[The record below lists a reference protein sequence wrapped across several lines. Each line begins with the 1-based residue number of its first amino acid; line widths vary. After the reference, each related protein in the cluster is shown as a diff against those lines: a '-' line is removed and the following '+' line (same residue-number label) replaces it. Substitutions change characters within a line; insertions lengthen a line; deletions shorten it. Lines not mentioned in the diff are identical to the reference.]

1 MPIAGIIF
9 SEEDGLMLATRIGG
23 TVFLLSL
30 LKAQIDRLEK
40 LRRLEN
46 RMNTVA
52 PADRPTVLGRID
64 VGMEEVASLNRT
76 IQEHRATHA
85 MTA

>member
-1 MPIAGIIF
+1 
-9 SEEDGLMLATRIGG
+9 MLATRIGD

-30 LKAQIDRLEK
+30 LRAELDRLEK

-46 RMNTVA
+46 RMHTVA
-52 PADRPTVLGRID
+52 PADRPTVQGKID
-64 VGMEEVASLNRT
+64 EVMEEVASLNRT

-85 MTA
+85 MTT